1 MKKFAA
7 VLAAALVALS
17 VSLTVSAEPEDEG
30 SQQSVESVA
39 SAEENEGSEDADQT
53 EESDGDAQ
61 ESSAAQENSAQPSQ
75 TPADT
80 AKESDPPSASSAK
93 LTEYRVKEAGMNIG
107 IPSDMYVITRDTDKD
122 DPVLAVNRTTKEE
135 VTKRFEEN
143 DIYLRANTRDFACV
157 VNVTVSETADTKT
170 IGDLS
175 DLSEENLQNIVNKLL
190 ESDIYKSCSKQ
201 TYNGVLFLA
210 FSIGYDNNGTKTQ
223 GVQEYTIVDGKNI
236 KITYQS
242 SAEGNDPNKPLF
254 SRIMKTVSFERAAV
268 SEVSAAEKSLNFSQI
283 DIRYIYLTVAAVLA
297 LIVLI
302 VMIAAGVSYRKSKK
316 TPPKK
321 PKKKRSPPSQDSA
334 VKKKDDSPKDIFSD
348 TEKEKKRDKNTVS
361 GYREPKRGTV
371 TLKKESGTDDAG
383 EKEELPEIKAKPMTY
398 EVVMEEFS
406 SSKADRN
413 NDTKAVSDT
422 EQENDAQ
429 DFFDD
434 EIVYV
439 DGSEKLFDSTS
450 QEKTMTEDK
459 AEQAETELSP
469 YEQRFGKNRK
479 APAATEDKTA
489 AENASSLYEKQF
501 GKGNTAQNS
510 DDKTSAEQHT
520 ADGEEQTEVKAV
532 SESPFFA
539 KFLEKLKNTN
549 EEIAPEIDEMERRE
563 SRLLNRG
570 DVPSD
575 EEESKKKEKSKS
587 NIELEI
593 SKAADGALI
602 IGATS
607 EADGKPVDIEIRDAS
622 HYREEED
629 RKLAEMGFETARQN
643 EIYNARTKEMEENP
657 FIVKAK
663 SDVEK
668 EKEQQE
674 TPETNADEPSESA
687 EPSEIKAEESQDKTE
702 EGQSKTEETAAEAD
716 GNQDAARPEI
726 KKSSKRKRR
735 SKNRRR
741 TAAQNEPKEE
751 TEMLKPIS
759 EFERETGIAF
769 ERPLERQSP
778 IVPMNTSFTQ
788 IPRLESVNAEEYNR
802 QYEEMMRS
810 MPKNHAYAQRFST
823 QEVSQ
828 PAAQETEP
836 ETDEPTFA
844 ETDVT
849 APTEQ
854 TAPAPLEEPDEMP
867 MQPEEEVPAKT
878 PEEEPQQ
885 TSSFSFYQGY
895 EEEDPF
901 SELPKGEEVIIK
913 DHKKK
918 SGIPFAER
926 LKRSLGKLF
935 ASDDV
940 YEDEEEEE

>member
-1 MKKFAA
+1 
-7 VLAAALVALS
+7 
-17 VSLTVSAEPEDEG
+17 
-30 SQQSVESVA
+30 
-39 SAEENEGSEDADQT
+39 
-53 EESDGDAQ
+53 
-61 ESSAAQENSAQPSQ
+61 
-75 TPADT
+75 
-80 AKESDPPSASSAK
+80 
-93 LTEYRVKEAGMNIG
+93 
-107 IPSDMYVITRDTDKD
+107 
-122 DPVLAVNRTTKEE
+122 
-135 VTKRFEEN
+135 
-143 DIYLRANTRDFACV
+143 
-157 VNVTVSETADTKT
+157 
-170 IGDLS
+170 
-175 DLSEENLQNIVNKLL
+175 
-190 ESDIYKSCSKQ
+190 
-201 TYNGVLFLA
+201 
-210 FSIGYDNNGTKTQ
+210 
-223 GVQEYTIVDGKNI
+223 
-236 KITYQS
+236 
-242 SAEGNDPNKPLF
+242 
-254 SRIMKTVSFERAAV
+254 
-268 SEVSAAEKSLNFSQI
+268 
-283 DIRYIYLTVAAVLA
+283 
-297 LIVLI
+297 
-302 VMIAAGVSYRKSKK
+302 
-316 TPPKK
+316 
-321 PKKKRSPPSQDSA
+321 
-334 VKKKDDSPKDIFSD
+334 
-348 TEKEKKRDKNTVS
+348 
-361 GYREPKRGTV
+361 
-371 TLKKESGTDDAG
+371 
-383 EKEELPEIKAKPMTY
+383 
-398 EVVMEEFS
+398 
-406 SSKADRN
+406 
-413 NDTKAVSDT
+413 
-422 EQENDAQ
+422 
-429 DFFDD
+429 
-434 EIVYV
+434 
-439 DGSEKLFDSTS
+439 
-450 QEKTMTEDK
+450 
-459 AEQAETELSP
+459 
-469 YEQRFGKNRK
+469 
-479 APAATEDKTA
+479 
-489 AENASSLYEKQF
+489 
-501 GKGNTAQNS
+501 
-510 DDKTSAEQHT
+510 
-520 ADGEEQTEVKAV
+520 
-532 SESPFFA
+532 
-539 KFLEKLKNTN
+539 
-549 EEIAPEIDEMERRE
+549 
-563 SRLLNRG
+563 
-570 DVPSD
+570 
-575 EEESKKKEKSKS
+575 
-587 NIELEI
+587 
-593 SKAADGALI
+593 
-602 IGATS
+602 
-607 EADGKPVDIEIRDAS
+607 
-622 HYREEED
+622 
-629 RKLAEMGFETARQN
+629 MGFETARQN
-643 EIYNARTKEMEENP
+643 EIYNARTKEMEQNP

-702 EGQSKTEETAAEAD
+702 ESQSKTEETAAEAD

-828 PAAQETEP
+828 PAAQEPEP
-836 ETDEPTFA
+836 ETDEPIFA

-918 SGIPFAER
+918 SSIPFGER